1 MKKILLTMA
10 LVGSLYADC
19 EWIMTVEP
27 MSGDIVEV
35 YVCT

>member
-19 EWIMTVEP
+19 EWIMTVDP
-27 MSGDIVEV
+27 MTGDILTQ
-35 YVCT
+35 YVCD